1 MFGTKFIIQS
11 IIDLNLFLS
20 CEENIH
26 IIYCRFLW
34 ILMILAAL
42 IIFLYYLSDRLIQY
56 FKYEKVISVEESY
69 VDQMEY
75 PAITLCDQ
83 NTFKYVVLM
92 ETIQ

>member
-1 MFGTKFIIQS
+1 MFGTKFIIQI

-26 IIYCRFLW
+26 VIFCRFLW

-75 PAITLCDQ
+75 PAITLCNQ

>member
-1 MFGTKFIIQS
+1 
-11 IIDLNLFLS
+11 
-20 CEENIH
+20 
-26 IIYCRFLW
+26 
-34 ILMILAAL
+34 MILAAL

-75 PAITLCDQ
+75 PAITLCNQ
-83 NTFKYVVLM
+83 NIFKYVVLM

>member
-1 MFGTKFIIQS
+1 
-11 IIDLNLFLS
+11 
-20 CEENIH
+20 
-26 IIYCRFLW
+26 
-34 ILMILAAL
+34 MILAAL

-75 PAITLCDQ
+75 PAITLCNQ

-92 ETIQ
+92 EAIQWYDNVLKYIIKRLIKQFYH